1 MILAGSADFKSEL
14 TASDL
19 LDQRLQAIILKIVDV
34 AYGGESGFNQAIEL
48 SKDVLQNVKF
58 VREKKLIT
66 QFMEEIS
73 QDSGKYVFGVE
84 ETIKAMEMG
93 AVKTLIVWEN
103 LDITRYTLKNPQT
116 EEVKVIHLNPNQAK
130 DSKHFVD
137 KTTDTKYEVE
147 SIPLLEWLANNYKNY
162 GCSLEIITNR
172 SQEGA
177 QFCKGF
183 GGIGGKKLI
192 LYFNC

>member
-1 MILAGSADFKSEL
+1 
-14 TASDL
+14 
-19 LDQRLQAIILKIVDV
+19 
-34 AYGGESGFNQAIEL
+34 
-48 SKDVLQNVKF
+48 KDVLQNVKF

-192 LYFNC
+192 LY